1 MICENGYKLKLKSGK
16 ILLFDNDLELDTYF
30 DEFIRLHPNA
40 VDLSNTITR
49 AVDFQKNTID
59 ILDEI
64 SKKISSVSQLV
75 TYDKIKDSD
84 KQLSVHNSEDP
95 EDITYSFYRI
105 PNSIGVTRFLQE
117 QNQPSTGDPFT
128 TPFNEN
134 SWKIK
139 RLEFLK
145 DELRKQDP
153 EKTQVEI
160 DEKAEALVEE
170 EMKAWKIFSET
181 GEDVHKVYELVF
193 KGDNPTFSSYKW
205 HYLDESKFESIK
217 KEAERFKEQ
226 LLNKYGKN
234 SKFYTEFG
242 IISKDLTSD
251 IKDKMSYDSIN
262 GKIDLLVI
270 DEYGNAHIYDFK
282 VSRHDVGDWQNPK
295 NSDITSSLKEW
306 HSLKK
311 RNAALQLAF
320 YAKILQQYGI
330 KVNSTHI
337 VPIKTDYTYTDSKN
351 EIGITSFNKVER
363 KQDISVPD
371 VLSGKYSSMAKEVF
385 PNDFSINGAQLASW
399 AEVFNKLFPTQSV
412 KKYQEN
418 LGRDVDYY
426 RNNKDYTEE
435 LLPSH
440 SMYKNGKRFSFKKK
454 GIASGFVYAK
464 DETELNTIISDYI
477 DALQSKR
484 SEMCIDYA
492 NRISEVMRGE
502 MKLEEL
508 ASLAPIE
515 AQPWVI
521 SQFKRYFNE
530 YWDFKQD
537 DILNANG
544 IFIFEKGGVCEIV
557 MVSNDPL
564 TNVINLGMGTTI
576 LGKNTKDMNV
586 DKTKVFESSYG
597 HIRLMELMVYIY
609 QNQDKFKDRR
619 IQQVRVINPN
629 RTSPQ
634 EVTALNSQLIE
645 NYIEL
650 KKKNKDVPLDDLDP
664 NLFVS
669 DVKALVDG
677 AKSRMMSVDP
687 DILNKIDLSKVE
699 SIEDYIDGSIT
710 LLQKKYGLYKWN
722 EDHIDMSNEAWQ
734 AYSLLSKAKNFLHGV
749 KSHNEVN
756 KGEYWQKGR
765 GLTGT
770 MISSLQYSPSA
781 NLRELGKIIDNF
793 SSDVSKACY
802 EDGFKMQGLF
812 RKVYDE
818 HGNGTKAFAHWF
830 RRDANGK
837 LDDRLLFVDPDDESF
852 KGSKADKEALTELL
866 NILNRLRFGKNLN
879 SADIAKLKESLQWYE
894 LPLTEAV
901 GMAQIKNLG
910 FVRAVKNKWQQFTTL
925 TKDVF
930 AEDEEEVLEG
940 NASRTKLYNKFELT
954 SGARYRKIQDHGVGF
969 FDLNVERVFNQALVA
984 FNKSEISKEYLPLI
998 AGLRMSLMY
1007 NSSYGNQKVDDII
1020 KTFDKAVKSKIYGET
1035 IIPTEL
1041 RGPYK
1046 LIAFIRST
1054 FTRLALSLN
1063 FTSFFRETLQGI
1075 YNGAARAGVKMLPG
1089 IDEKNYI
1096 KALSFVI
1103 KESPKNLSG
1112 MSLLQQLNV
1121 NYKMANQSMGGIA
1134 QNRRVN
1140 WLNIKNWN
1148 EDTLFLTA
1156 TAPDFLHR
1164 VSILVAKMMGDGCW
1178 EAHSLD
1184 ENGKLV
1190 YNFKN
1195 DKRFEHYNNNDV
1207 DHKDYLK
1214 EKALYETMLEQFIAE
1229 GYKKEDGSD
1238 LKIGDDL
1245 PNAYTQ
1251 REAQSIKNFGDLLY
1265 GHYDEE
1271 SKSLFCDTFLGT
1283 FIMQY
1288 KTFLTSKLEQWI
1300 MSAGMHNT
1308 ELLKQQ
1314 FDPQNGEELY
1324 QVIEYDDEKQPHRKI
1339 KRKSELTQE
1348 EIDSNNA
1355 RLYYDYEGIP
1365 MNGLLWES
1373 AHFVKTV
1380 LTWDQ
1385 EELDRIWNDPVER
1398 GYLLLALHDQ
1408 FIMMLLTLLV
1418 TFITGEFADVDE
1430 PLNAQKVR
1438 NAVKM
1443 MGPTEQLAYNVVWGS
1458 LKDSQFQ
1465 NILGNFA
1472 QNPPVVTQVQRFVTS
1487 NWQVI
1492 TRKHTIPYAFTS
1504 NIGAIRNFQGLVLN
1518 AEKLSEELK

>member
-1 MICENGYKLKLKSGK
+1 MICENGYKLELKSGK
-16 ILLFDNDLELDTYF
+16 ILTFDNDLELDKYI
-30 DEFIRLHPNA
+30 DEQIQLHPNA
-40 VDLSNTITR
+40 VDLSDAITR
-49 AVDFQKNTID
+49 AVDFQKNTTD

-64 SKKISSVSQLV
+64 SKKVSSVSQLV
-75 TYDKIKDSD
+75 TYQASD
-84 KQLSVHNSEDP
+84 DP
-95 EDITYSFYRI
+95 EDTVSYYKIV
-105 PNSIGVTRFLQE
+105 NSIGVTRFLQE
-117 QNQPSTGDPFT
+117 QNQPSTGDLFT
-128 TPFNEN
+128 TPFNEA

-139 RLEFLK
+139 RLDFLK
-145 DELRKQDP
+145 SELAKQNP
-153 EKTQVEI
+153 SKTQLEI
-160 DEKAEALVEE
+160 NKEAESLVEK
-170 EMKAWKIFSET
+170 EMAAWEVFSKT
-181 GEDVHKVYELVF
+181 GEDIHKVYELVF
-193 KGDNPTFSSYKW
+193 KGDNPTFDSYKW
-205 HYLDESKFESIK
+205 NFIDASKFDSIK
-217 KEAERFKEQ
+217 AEAVGFKDS
-226 LLNKYGKN
+226 LIKKYGN
-234 SKFYTEFG
+234 SAKFYTEFG
-242 IISKDLTSD
+242 IISKELTPD
-251 IKDKMSYDSIN
+251 IKDQMSPKYDSIN
-262 GKIDLLVI
+262 GKIDLLVV
-270 DEYGNAHIYDFK
+270 DQYGNTHVYDFK
-282 VSRHDVGDWQNPK
+282 VSRHDVGDWAMNT
-295 NSDITSSLKEW
+295 NEVTSNLKWW
-306 HSLKK
+306 HSTKK

-320 YAKILQQYGI
+320 YSKILQQYGI

-337 VPIKTDYTYTDSKN
+337 VPIKTDYTYSDAEN

-363 KQDISVPD
+363 KQEITVPD
-371 VLSGKYSSMAKEVF
+371 VLSGKYASMAKEVF
-385 PNDFSINGAQLASW
+385 PNDFSIDSAQLASW
-399 AEVFNKLFPTQSV
+399 AETFNKLFPAQSV

-418 LGRDVDYY
+418 LGRDVEYY
-426 RNNKDYTEE
+426 RNNRDYTEE

-440 SMYKNGKRFSFKKK
+440 PRYKDGKRYSFKKK
-454 GIASGFVYAK
+454 GIATGYVYAK
-464 DETELNTIISDYI
+464 DETELNEIISNYI
-477 DALQSKR
+477 SALHSKR
-484 SEMCIDYA
+484 SDMCIDYA
-492 NRISEVMRGE
+492 SRISEVMRGE
-502 MKLEEL
+502 MKLEEF
-508 ASLAPIE
+508 AEIAPIE

-521 SQFKRYFNE
+521 SQFKRYFDE
-530 YWDFKQD
+530 YWTFNQD

-544 IFIFEKGGVCEIV
+544 IFVFEKGGVCEIV
-557 MVSNDPL
+557 MISNDPL

-576 LGKNTKDMNV
+576 LGKNTKDMHA

-597 HIRLMELMVYIY
+597 HIGLMEIMIYIS
-609 QNQDKFKDRR
+609 QNQDKFKDRK
-619 IQQVRVINPN
+619 IQQIRVINPN
-629 RTSPQ
+629 RSNPQ
-634 EVTALNSQLIE
+634 EITALNSQLIR
-645 NYIEL
+645 NYTEL
-650 KKKNKDVPLDDLDP
+650 KIKNPNVNLNDLDSSI
-664 NLFVS
+664 FVS
-669 DVKALVDG
+669 DVKALIEG
-677 AKSRMMSVDP
+677 AKSRMMSIDP
-687 DILNKIDLSKVE
+687 DVLNRIDLEKTK
-699 SIEDYIDGSIT
+699 SIEDYIDGSIA

-722 EDHIDMSNEAWQ
+722 EENVNMSNEAWQ
-734 AYSLLSKAKNFLHGV
+734 AYSLLSQAKNFLHGV
-749 KSHNEVN
+749 ESHNEVN

-812 RKVYDE
+812 RKVYQE
-818 HGNGTKAFAHWF
+818 HGNGTQAFSNWF
-830 RRDANGK
+830 RRDSTGK
-837 LDDRLLFVDPDDESF
+837 LDDRLLFMDPEDESF
-852 KGSKADKEALTELL
+852 KGSKVDKEALTQLL
-866 NILNRLRFGKNLN
+866 ETLNKLRFGRDIND
-879 SADIAKLKESLQWYE
+879 ADKSKLKDSLQWYE

-901 GMAQIKNLG
+901 GSAQIKNLG
-910 FVRAVKNKWQQFTTL
+910 FVTAIKNKWQQFTTL

-954 SGARYRKIQDHGVGF
+954 SGARYKKIQEHGVGF

-984 FNKSEISKEYLPLI
+984 FNKSEISKEYIPLI
-998 AGLRMSLMY
+998 AGLRMALKY
-1007 NSSYGNQKVDDII
+1007 NSSYGNQNVDDII
-1020 KTFDKAVKSKIYGET
+1020 KTFDKAVKSKVYGET
-1035 IIPTEL
+1035 IIAKEL

-1046 LIAFIRST
+1046 LISFIRST

-1195 DKRFEHYNNNDV
+1195 DNRFKHYNNNEV

-1238 LKIGDDL
+1238 LKVGDDL

-1251 REAQSIKNFGDLLY
+1251 REAQTIKNFGDLLY

-1271 SKSLFCDTFLGT
+1271 SKSLFCDTFAGA

-1300 MSAGMHNT
+1300 MSAGTHNT

-1314 FDPQNGEELY
+1314 FDSETGEELY
-1324 QVIEYDDEKQPHRKI
+1324 QVIEYDEENQPHRKI

-1355 RLYYDYEGIP
+1355 RLYFDYEGIP

-1373 AHFVKTV
+1373 AHFVKSIITM
-1380 LTWDQ
+1380 DQ
-1385 EELDRIWNDPVER
+1385 EEMNRIWNDPVER
-1398 GYLLLALHDQ
+1398 GYLLLAMHDQ

-1418 TFITGEFADVDE
+1418 TFITGEFADLDE
-1430 PLNAQKVR
+1430 PLNERKVR
-1438 NAVKM
+1438 NAVKT
-1443 MGPTEQLAYNVVWGS
+1443 MGPAEQLAYNVVWGS
-1458 LKDSQFQ
+1458 LQDSQFQ

-1472 QNPPVVTQVQRFVTS
+1472 QNPPMVTQISRFVSS

-1492 TRKHTIPYAFTS
+1492 TGKHTIPYIFTS
-1504 NIGAIRNFQGLVLN
+1504 NIGAIRNFQGLVIN
-1518 AEKLSEELK
+1518 AEKLAEQ